1 MTFTDIAGNQSQSY
15 IAAYLNYLRSN
26 PTSVSQTGENTNLL
40 DLLKLQQNLQEKNN
54 ATNLSDS
61 VTSEKASGST
71 DSDVLESLKQLIDLI
86 SQLIGKDEKPE
97 KKKDDEEINV
107 AKIEQEANGFAQ
119 SAESE
124 AAGAMFSLNL
134 ISSFPPGSESAVG
147 FAQASITGVSNVQS
161 CIAKIQ
167 SMEQVGSV
175 PEALGRAENAL
186 SFAVDVAAQA
196 ARYAGISFRSGL
208 QVNLIA

>member
-40 DLLKLQQNLQEKNN
+40 DLLKLQQNLQGKNN

-61 VTSEKASGST
+61 VTSEKASDST
-71 DSDVLESLKQLIDLI
+71 DSDILESLKQLIDLI

-97 KKKDDEEINV
+97 KKDDEEINV

-186 SFAVDVAAQA
+186 SFAVDAAAQA

>member
-1 MTFTDIAGNQSQSY
+1 MTFTDITGNQSQSY
-15 IAAYLNYLRSN
+15 IATYLNYLRSN

-86 SQLIGKDEKPE
+86 SQLIGKDEKLE
-97 KKKDDEEINV
+97 KKDDEEINV

-167 SMEQVGSV
+167 GMEQVGSV

-186 SFAVDVAAQA
+186 SFAVDAAAQA
-196 ARYAGISFRSGL
+196 ARYAGMSFRSGL